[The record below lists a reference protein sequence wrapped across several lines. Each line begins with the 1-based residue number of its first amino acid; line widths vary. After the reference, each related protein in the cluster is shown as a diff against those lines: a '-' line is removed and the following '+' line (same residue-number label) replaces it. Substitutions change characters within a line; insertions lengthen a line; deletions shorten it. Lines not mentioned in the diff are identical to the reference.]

1 VHRDIWFLLARQPSV
16 YARFIY
22 HRAMAA
28 VTVRDLVVRYD
39 ATTVLDRVSV
49 SVASGELLM
58 LLGPSGCGKTTLL
71 RSIAGFVAPSA
82 GAILFDDEDV
92 TRRPAHARDVG
103 MVFQSFALWPHMTVA
118 ENVGFG
124 LRERRVPAP
133 EIAKRVDA
141 ALESTRMG
149 GTGKRP
155 IDQLSGGE
163 QQRVALARALVI
175 RPRCLLL
182 DEPLSNLDA
191 KLRQSMREEIRR
203 LCKSAGL
210 TTIYVT
216 HDQKEALAIADRI
229 AVMQKGHILQI
240 GAPAEIYRRP
250 RSRAVATFIGETN
263 LFQARVAGADA
274 GGIRVDSPIGAFVA
288 APDQTF
294 VPAPGSEVWVS
305 IRPECLRATASP
317 ASPNVLRGEL
327 RSDGSLYLGEIAER
341 RVRVGGLS
349 LTSYELNPTAA
360 AVAAAEAT
368 FEVAPADVVL
378 LPLDSTPRL
387 APDGAT

>member
-1 VHRDIWFLLARQPSV
+1 
-16 YARFIY
+16 
-22 HRAMAA
+22 MAA

-82 GAILFDDEDV
+82 GSIRFDEEDV
-92 TRRPAHARDVG
+92 TSRPAHARDVG

-124 LRERRVPAP
+124 LRERRVPAA
-133 EIAKRVDA
+133 EIATRVEE
-141 ALESTRMG
+141 ALVSTRMG
-149 GTGKRP
+149 GYGKRP
-155 IDQLSGGE
+155 IDELSGGE

-250 RSRAVATFIGETN
+250 QSRAVATFIGETN
-263 LFQARVAGADA
+263 LLQARVTGVDA
-274 GGIRVDSPIGAFVA
+274 AGIRVDSPIGALVA
-288 APDQTF
+288 AADSTF
-294 VPAPGSEVWVS
+294 APAIGSEVWVS
-305 IRPECLRATASP
+305 IRPECLRATPSP
-317 ASPNVLRGEL
+317 TSPNVLRGEV
-327 RSDGSLYLGEIAER
+327 RADGSLYLGEIAER
-341 RVRVGGLS
+341 QLRVGGVA
-349 LTSYELNPTAA
+349 LTRYELNPTAA

-378 LPLDSTPRL
+378 LPSGD
-387 APDGAT
+387 A